1 MSFTGGVKA
10 KAPAGAARK
19 LVIKPL
25 KRESTKESPPPPP
38 LDAPGA
44 RAERARARGVAFLAP
59 SSSSSRPN
67 APNPPP
73 RTARHTPTTVKPQL
87 PPDFEEATWREL
99 SEAVA
104 AVFEKRPIASAA
116 PPAAAAAA
124 ADGRGGGDG
133 GAPPPPPP
141 PPTLQA
147 LYRGVEDL
155 CAHHAEERLYKR
167 LMAQLDAHL
176 ARELERLDGHAAA
189 LPSGCGGGGAA
200 EAAAAS
206 AAATAATDALTA
218 FLEKVDAFWR
228 DHCAQM
234 LLVRAIFLHL
244 DRTYVVQ
251 RLPGMRSLVD
261 ASLAAL
267 RARLALAPRVR
278 DRAVDGLLALVA
290 RERAA
295 GLEGGGRLGGGGG
308 AAAAAAAASDRRAL
322 CASLCR
328 MLAELGLHAEALR
341 PALLE
346 ATRAHYRA
354 EGERL
359 CASLP
364 APAYLAH
371 CDARLAQEAERCVS
385 CLDAGTLG
393 TSSPQGA
400 GAAAAAAAGG
410 AAGGAAGAA
419 GAAAADA
426 ASAAAAAAGGGGGG
440 GCRAAVVAVVERE
453 LVSRHVGPLLE
464 RGLPAMLDAGASAD
478 VARLRRLCA
487 RVGATEALRAAWREY
502 GRARAHAVVHGTPG
516 CAPEQAAEEE
526 REMVPRLLELKGRL
540 DRVLSE
546 ALQGRPLGVPGAG
559 GAAARGGAADAAAAA
574 DALGVP
580 LGCTPAGMLFA
591 HALKD
596 ALESAVNS
604 RPSKPAELVAKYMD
618 ARLRGVQQPA
628 PLSGAAAAAAAA
640 AGASGG
646 GAADGG
652 GGGGAAAPPPLPPAA
667 GAEEGDLEADLDRA
681 LALFRHIQGKD
692 VFEAFYKKDLA
703 KRLLL
708 GRSASVDAEKGV
720 LARLKAE
727 CGAQFTSKL
736 EGMFRDME
744 LSREVV
750 AGFRQWQQ
758 QQQQQDGGGGGG
770 GAGAAAAAAASRPAS
785 GDGAAAPPV
794 EVSVAVLTSG
804 FWPTYPPLDL
814 VLPEELERLQSAF
827 AEHYLSKHSGRRL
840 AWQHALATCVV
851 RARFPKGAKELSV
864 SLQQAAVLCLFNDVQ
879 EGAGG
884 GGGGEL
890 TYEEIRARVLPAFA
904 AGGGGGAAAAAAA
917 PSSSSS
923 ASAAAAADDR
933 ELRRTL
939 QSLACGRVR
948 VLRKL
953 PAGRDVADADAFSFN
968 ADFSE
973 RLFRIRVNAIQ
984 ARETPEEHAKTSEA
998 VAQDRQHQV
1007 DAAVVR
1013 VMKSRRRLS
1022 HRLLVAEVLGQLQA
1036 FPLSGA
1042 ELKRRIESLIER
1054 EYLARDPSDATM
1066 YNYLA

>member
-1 MSFTGGVKA
+1 V
-10 KAPAGAARK
+10 
-19 LVIKPL
+19 L
-25 KRESTKESPPPPP
+25 
-38 LDAPGA
+38 
-44 RAERARARGVAFLAP
+44 
-59 SSSSSRPN
+59 
-67 APNPPP
+67 
-73 RTARHTPTTVKPQL
+73 
-87 PPDFEEATWREL
+87 
-99 SEAVA
+99 
-104 AVFEKRPIASAA
+104 EKRPIASAA
-116 PPAAAAAA
+116 ASAANA
-124 ADGRGGGDG
+124 ADNGN
-133 GAPPPPPP
+133 GAAPPPP

-155 CAHHAEERLYKR
+155 CAHHAEERLYRR
-167 LMAQLDAHL
+167 LMAQLDAHI

-189 LPSGCGGGGAA
+189 LPASSSG
-200 EAAAAS
+200 
-206 AAATAATDALTA
+206 ATADDTTTTTTTTTDALTS
-218 FLEKVDAFWR
+218 FLEKVDGFWR

-267 RARLALAPRVR
+267 RGRLALAPRVK
-278 DRAVDGLLALVA
+278 DRTIDGLLALVA
-290 RERAA
+290 RERA
-295 GLEGGGRLGGGGG
+295 GES
-308 AAAAAAAASDRRAL
+308 SDRAL

-328 MLAELGLHAEALR
+328 MLAELGLHAEALQ
-341 PALLE
+341 PPLLE
-346 ATRAHYRA
+346 ATRRYYRS

-359 CASLP
+359 AASLP
-364 APAYLAH
+364 APAYLLH
-371 CDARLAQEAERCVS
+371 CDARLAQEAERCVA
-385 CLDAGTLG
+385 CLDAGTLASQVG
-393 TSSPQGA
+393 LGVGGS
-400 GAAAAAAAGG
+400 AGG
-410 AAGGAAGAA
+410 AAGGAGTAGGASSGGGAVAA
-419 GAAAADA
+419 TGGGAAA
-426 ASAAAAAAGGGGGG
+426 SGGA
-440 GCRAAVVAVVERE
+440 GCRAALVAVVERE
-453 LVSRHVGPLLE
+453 LVSRHVGSLLE
-464 RGLPAMLDAGASAD
+464 RGLPAMLDAGASQD
-478 VARLRRLCA
+478 VGRLRRLCA
-487 RVGATEALRAAWREY
+487 RVGATEALRAAWREH
-502 GRARAHAVVHGTPG
+502 ARKQAHAIVHGS
-516 CAPEQAAEEE
+516 ANASAEQAAEEE

-546 ALQGRPLGVPGAG
+546 ALQGRPLGVSGVAAAARGGGGGGGAAAG
-559 GAAARGGAADAAAAA
+559 GAAAD
-574 DALGVP
+574 DPLLLSSGVP
-580 LGCTPAGMLFA
+580 FGCTPAGMLFA

-618 ARLRGVQQPA
+618 ARLRGVQAQAP
-628 PLSGAAAAAAAA
+628 PLSSSAAAATAAAGGGGSADAAAA
-640 AGASGG
+640 
-646 GAADGG
+646 D
-652 GGGGAAAPPPLPPAA
+652 GAAAPPPPPPPI
-667 GAEEGDLEADLDRA
+667 AEEGDLEADLDRA

-744 LSREVV
+744 LSREAV
-750 AGFRQWQQ
+750 AGFRQWQ
-758 QQQQQDGGGGGG
+758 GR
-770 GAGAAAAAAASRPAS
+770 AGAAAAAPARPAS
-785 GDGAAAPPV
+785 GESGGPSAPV
-794 EVSVAVLTSG
+794 ELSVAVLTSG
-804 FWPTYPPLDL
+804 FWPTYPPLEL
-814 VLPEELERLQSAF
+814 ILPDELERLQTQF
-827 AEHYLSKHSGRRL
+827 AEYYLSKHSGRRL

-864 SLQQAAVLCLFNDVQ
+864 SLQQAAVLCLFNDVGDEDGK
-879 EGAGG
+879 EGAS
-884 GGGGEL
+884 L

-904 AGGGGGAAAAAAA
+904 AGGAGGAATNAAAAAA
-917 PSSSSS
+917 SSS
-923 ASAAAAADDR
+923 APTPASAANDDR

-948 VLRKL
+948 VLRKH
-953 PAGRDVADADAFSFN
+953 PQGRDVNDGDAFSFN

-984 ARETPEEHAKTSEA
+984 ARETPEEHAKTNES

-1013 VMKSRRRLS
+1013 VMKARRRLS
-1022 HRLLVAEVLGQLQA
+1022 HRLLVAEVLSQLQA

-1042 ELKRRIESLIER
+1042 ELKKRIESLIER